1 MKYDL
6 IPLTKIEI
14 GKSKIRGRGV
24 FASQDLKKGELI
36 EEAHFIISGKTK
48 RLQDK
53 ELGRYVFSMFYN
65 EKLTPQENERL
76 NFQIILKSMIP
87 DEDLRKDLEEEIKD
101 LGYSD
106 LTSIFS
112 VAVVLGYGM
121 IYNHSNEANVDFDLD
136 YNDFV
141 FKYTT
146 NQSIKKGE
154 ELFINYGNDKRKDL
168 K

>member
-1 MKYDL
+1 
-6 IPLTKIEI
+6 
-14 GKSKIRGRGV
+14 
-24 FASQDLKKGELI
+24 
-36 EEAHFIISGKTK
+36 
-48 RLQDK
+48 
-53 ELGRYVFSMFYN
+53 
-65 EKLTPQENERL
+65 
-76 NFQIILKSMIP
+76 MIP
-87 DEDLRKDLEEEIKD
+87 DQDLRKDLEEEIKD

-121 IYNHSNEANVDFDLD
+121 IYNHSSEANVDFDLD

-154 ELFINYGNDKRKDL
+154 ELFINYGDNKRKDL